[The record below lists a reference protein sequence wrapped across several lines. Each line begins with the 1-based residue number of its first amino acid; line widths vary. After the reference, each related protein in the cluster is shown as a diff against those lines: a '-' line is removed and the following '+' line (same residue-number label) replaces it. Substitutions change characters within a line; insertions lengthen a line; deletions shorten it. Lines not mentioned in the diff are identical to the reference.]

1 MKKINDPEKLKK
13 LIRANKIDGFF
24 QDADLPFVLYSFE
37 RGEFLNNELDP
48 LDHFSFVVS
57 GTIRILNIRDDGSSY
72 QLASGSGFSVL
83 GDLEFGSGSLSP
95 YLVEIVRKTYCVSL
109 PLKKCR
115 RKLENDPVFLRM
127 ILQSLSQKLEAVT
140 AAAAM
145 PKTLSERLLHYM
157 RNECEDRTLQA
168 VEKSATRL
176 SCSKR
181 QLLRILKQ
189 MCEEGRIRKTG
200 KGTYVLLEED

>member
-1 MKKINDPEKLKK
+1 MKKINDPEKLKH
-13 LIRANKIDGFF
+13 LIRINRIDTYF
-24 QDADLPFVLYSFE
+24 QDADLPFELYVFD

-48 LDHFSFVVS
+48 FDYFSFVVS

-83 GDLEFGSGSLSP
+83 GDLEFGSGTLSP

-115 RKLENDPVFLRM
+115 QKLENDPVFLRM

-140 AAAAM
+140 AAAAV
-145 PKTLSERLLHYM
+145 PKNLSERLIHYM
-157 RNECEDRTLQA
+157 QYECEDQTLKA
-168 VEKSATRL
+168 VEKSAARL
-176 SCSKR
+176 LCSKR

-189 MCEEGRIRKTG
+189 MCEEGRIKKTG
-200 KGTYVLLEED
+200 KGTYVLLEKD